1 MKPGDKVRL
10 RANPARIGILTDEYD
25 GPPRRRRV
33 LVCFLNGDED
43 FILEGSL
50 EKVEGETPR
59 PYALIEKGR
68 YGHVKD
74 LRGAI
79 TYYRLSGKLANLI
92 YSLNTTNTQF
102 FAYQYKPVMQ
112 FLDSP
117 CRGIFIA
124 DEVGLGKTIEAGLIW
139 TELRARVDARR
150 LLVLCPA
157 MLREKWQD
165 ELSNRFG
172 IKADICDAKEL
183 LRKVQKNE
191 SWGQEEFALI
201 VSLQGLR
208 PPKKWDDEA
217 ETKTATAKLARFL
230 DGKVFDEPLF
240 DMVIVDEAHYLR
252 NPATQTHKL
261 GRLLRPICES
271 LVLLSATPIQLR
283 NADLFHLLNLL
294 DEDAFPFSNSF
305 SEILEANA
313 PVVKLRDRLLRETIK
328 QPEFLDALKESVAER
343 VFKDNSQLNHLI
355 SNPPTEQ
362 ELQSPQGRSLIAD
375 RLDRINP
382 LTKVITRTRKR
393 DVQEMRVVRCPAAI
407 KATMSS
413 VEEAFYLAV
422 TNGVRE
428 FCEGMDISTGF
439 MLTIPQRQ
447 MASCMAASCRSWLD
461 KAKPISSKDI
471 NETIYEAYGSSDDER
486 SKSKPPELGTLLT
499 VLVEITSEI
508 GDFQDL
514 KKNDTKYGQLR
525 DSLKSYWLENPGK
538 KVVLFSFYR
547 ATLGYL
553 LERLAEDGITGIIVQ
568 GGVDKHEAIKKFS
581 EPNGPNILLS
591 SEVAAEGVDLQFSSL
606 VINYDLPWNP
616 MRIEQRI
623 GRIDRI
629 GQEAERIL
637 IWNFLYADSIDDR
650 IYERLLSRLN
660 IFEQALGSIE
670 GILGEQI
677 RELGYYLLV
686 HNLTSDEETSR
697 IDQTAVAVETLSRT
711 TESLEQDATQ
721 LIAHGDYIQN
731 QVKAAREIGRYVTGE
746 DLFRYVRD
754 FIMENYEGSR
764 FLKKD
769 DEQLLYQV
777 EFSIE
782 AKIQIQ
788 RFLEAYKLNDK
799 TQILSISKPILLFEN
814 NVGVKQYRVEVITQ
828 YHPLVRF
835 VSEMVRAKG
844 KAGGYFPVTAAEV
857 SHIHVPKIEKGTYV
871 YAIARWTVS
880 GAKDIERMEYAVRS
894 LNKNQWLDEESSET
908 LVNTAAMRGKDWHGA
923 TTVLDHQ
930 SAAEKYDDCL
940 SELET
945 GFGVF
950 VGNIQR
956 ENNDRIHMM
965 INTLERHRNT
975 QKYKFIERIRLAEAS
990 GDIKKIRLIPAVKG
1004 KLNKLN
1010 QRIDEK
1016 IAFLQNKQ
1024 IVKSSEGNVSGGV
1037 ILVS

>member
-10 RANPARIGILTDEYD
+10 RANPSRIGILTDEYD

-33 LVCFLNGDED
+33 LVRFLNNDED

-50 EKVEGETPR
+50 EKVEGEAPR
-59 PYALIEKGR
+59 PYALIKNGR
-68 YGHVKD
+68 YGNVQD

-102 FAYQYKPVMQ
+102 FAYQFKPVIQ

-117 CRGIFIA
+117 CRGILIA

-139 TELRARVDARR
+139 TELRARMDARR

-172 IKADICDAKEL
+172 IKADICDAKDL
-183 LRKVQKNE
+183 LRKVQKSE

-201 VSLQGLR
+201 ASQQGMR
-208 PPKKWDDEA
+208 PPKKWDDEL
-217 ETKTATAKLARFL
+217 TANNAAAQFARFL
-230 DGKVFDEPLF
+230 DNKVFDEPLF
-240 DMVIVDEAHYLR
+240 DMIIVDEAHYFR
-252 NPATQTHKL
+252 NPLTQTHKL
-261 GRLLRPICES
+261 GRLLRPVCES

-283 NADLFHLLNLL
+283 NDDLFHLLNLL
-294 DEDAFPFSNSF
+294 DEDAFPFPSSF
-305 SEILEANA
+305 AETLKANA
-313 PVVKLRDRLLRETIK
+313 PVVRLRDRLLRESMN
-328 QPEFLDALKESVAER
+328 QEDFLDALQESVEER
-343 VFKDNSQLNHLI
+343 IFKDNSQLNYLI
-355 SNPPTEQ
+355 DKPPSEQ

-393 DVQEMRVVRCPAAI
+393 DVQEMRVVRCPVAL
-407 KATMSS
+407 KATMSP
-413 VEEAFYLAV
+413 VEEAFYIAV
-422 TNGVRE
+422 TDGVRA
-428 FCEGMDISTGF
+428 FCEGMEISTGF

-447 MASCMAASCRSWLD
+447 MASCMAATCRAWLN
-461 KAKPISSKDI
+461 KAKPVSQKDI
-471 NETIYEAYGSSDDER
+471 EETVYEAFGSSGEEGPKDNV
-486 SKSKPPELGTLLT
+486 PELGTLLT
-499 VLVEITSEI
+499 ILVKITEEM
-508 GDFQDL
+508 GDYKEL
-514 KKNDTKYGQLR
+514 KNNDTKYGKLR
-525 DSLKSYWLENPGK
+525 DSLRSYWLENPGK
-538 KVVLFSFYR
+538 KIVLFSFYR

-553 LERLAEDGITGIIVQ
+553 RERLEEDGVTSIVVQ
-568 GGVDKHEAIKKFS
+568 GGVDKHEAIRKFS

-650 IYERLLSRLN
+650 IYDRLLSRLK

-670 GILGEQI
+670 AILGDQI
-677 RELGYYLLV
+677 RELGYFLLV
-686 HNLTSDEETSR
+686 HKLTAEEESER
-697 IDQTAVAVETLSRT
+697 IDQTAVAVETLNRT
-711 TESLEQDATQ
+711 SELLEQDATQ

-731 QVKAAREIGRYVTGE
+731 QVNAAREIGRYVTGE
-746 DLFRYVRD
+746 DLYRYIRD
-754 FIMENYEGSR
+754 FIIKNYEGSR
-764 FLKKD
+764 FLQKD
-769 DEQLLYQV
+769 KEKLLFHV

-788 RFLEAYKLNDK
+788 RFLETHQLIGK
-799 TQILSISKPILLFEN
+799 TQILAAAKPLILFEN
-814 NVGVKQYRVEVITQ
+814 KVGVKQYGVEIISQ

-835 VSEMVRAKG
+835 VSEMLQEKG
-844 KAGGYFPVTAAEV
+844 KAGRYFPVTAAEV
-857 SHIHVPKIEKGTYV
+857 SNMQIPEIKKGIYV
-871 YAIARWTVS
+871 YAISRWTVS
-880 GAKDIERMEYAVRS
+880 GAKDIERMEYTVKS
-894 LNKNQWLDEESSET
+894 IDTNDWLDKDLAES
-908 LVNTAAMRGKDWHGA
+908 LVNITAMRGQDWHGA
-923 TTVLDHQ
+923 STLLNHQ
-930 SAAEKYDDCL
+930 AIAEMYDECL
-940 SELET
+940 EELET
-945 GFGVF
+945 GFSIFEGDL
-950 VGNIQR
+950 QR
-956 ENNDRIHMM
+956 ENNDRIHLM
-965 INTLERHRNT
+965 INTLEHHRNA
-975 QKYKFIERIRLAEAS
+975 QKNKFLERINLAEAS
-990 GDIKKIRLIPAVKG
+990 GDVKKIKLIPAVKG

-1024 IVKSSEGNVSGGV
+1024 VVKSSEGNVSGGV
-1037 ILVS
+1037 IRVF